1 MKGTITKNSYIDQD
15 IFIGIDVHKKT
26 YYVVARVNQEIVKKW
41 TAPASPQKLGEQL
54 LKYFGSGRIHTAY
67 EAGFSGFALH
77 RKLVSLGID
86 NIVVHAAGIEVAVNN
101 RVKTAF
107 ARCYQTSDNVRSQT
121 VERNSHSE

>member
-1 MKGTITKNSYIDQD
+1 MKGTKTRNSYIDQD

-54 LKYFGSGRIHTAY
+54 LKYFGEGKIHTAY

-77 RKLVSLGID
+77 RQLVKLGI
-86 NIVVHAAGIEVAVNN
+86 NN
-101 RVKTAF
+101 LRF
-107 ARCYQTSDNVRSQT
+107 ADFFRS
-121 VERNSHSE
+121 

>member
-1 MKGTITKNSYIDQD
+1 MKGTTTKNSYIDQD

-67 EAGFSGFALH
+67 FRRVFRVRAPSEASEPGH
-77 RKLVSLGID
+77 R
-86 NIVVHAAGIEVAVNN
+86 
-101 RVKTAF
+101 
-107 ARCYQTSDNVRSQT
+107 
-121 VERNSHSE
+121 